1 MSNENLNPIVSIG
14 LPVFNGEKSIH
25 KTIEAILSQT
35 LTNFELIISDNA
47 STDNT
52 SNICKEYEK
61 KDRRV
66 RYIRQEKNMGPWKN
80 FNFVLNEAK
89 TNYFVWSA
97 ADDFMSNNYLESN
110 IEIISNTDN
119 CIGSVGE
126 TKYFGTAI
134 EALKFNPNDSI
145 KGKISKRIRK
155 WIVSFFIDSFKGNYN
170 QKIRMAL
177 KWTGAGLYI
186 YGVFQTE
193 ILKKSMP
200 KEKIFAL
207 ESIFLLNLIKYG
219 DIILNKNTFIEKF
232 VGKGGESA
240 SGIFSLL
247 KIYET
252 NFITK
257 IFPYLPFTIW
267 VLRKLGLKVFL
278 RNLDAILEWNFKME
292 LFIGY
297 AIINKLKER
306 K

>member
-1 MSNENLNPIVSIG
+1 MSEKNLNPIVSIG
-14 LPVFNGEKSIH
+14 LPVFNGEKTIH
-25 KTIEAILSQT
+25 KTIEAVLSQT

-52 SNICKEYEK
+52 SNICKEYKK
-61 KDRRV
+61 KDKRV
-66 RYIRQEKNMGPWKN
+66 RYIRQENNIGPWRN
-80 FNFVLNEAK
+80 FNFVLNKA
-89 TNYFVWSA
+89 TCNYFVWTA
-97 ADDFMSNNYLESN
+97 ADDCMSNNYLENN
-110 IEIISNTDN
+110 IKVITNNNN

-134 EALKFNPNDSI
+134 EDLKFNLNDSF
-145 KGKISKRIRK
+145 KEKINKRVRK

-200 KEKIFAL
+200 KEKFFAL

-240 SGIFSLL
+240 SGMFSLL

-257 IFPYLPFTIW
+257 IFPLLPFTIW
-267 VLRKLGLKVFL
+267 VLRKLGIKIFL
-278 RNLDAILEWNFKME
+278 RNLDALIEWNFKME

-297 AIINKLKER
+297 AIIKKLKGNN
-306 K
+306 